1 MTPLMSSAIPS
12 AALTASSPLSSMD
25 PDKPLTSISPTH
37 AISFEGEW
45 IPKKS
50 QIPSQMEEIHPDTL
64 SHSQEASWVMPL
76 HSPLTMLPPIS
87 TILYIREPKAFT
99 MPAMICGTALTIS
112 TMMVGRFSI
121 RATNNCTPAMMI
133 LSMFPTSALTMPE
146 IICGIACTIVVM
158 ICGRA

>member
-1 MTPLMSSAIPS
+1 MKADAPLPTTPSTAERIEPFTSKSVGRAVCISWARSPMTPLMSSAIPS
-12 AALTASSPLSSMD
+12 AALTASSPLSSME
-25 PDKPLTSISPTH
+25 PARPLTSISPTH

-64 SHSQEASWVMPL
+64 SHSHEASWVIPL

-121 RATNNCTPAMMI
+121 SATNN
-133 LSMFPTSALTMPE
+133 
-146 IICGIACTIVVM
+146 
-158 ICGRA
+158 